1 MKPVSVPRIG
11 EADSRRFLRFAFSL
25 ADLARRLVAETP
37 IGEADIAVKAD
48 GSYVSVADQRI
59 EAAWREA
66 IAGQFG
72 DHDLVGEEYPAEG
85 RGSAWEWVLDP
96 IDGTDNFV
104 HGMATFGTLVALRH
118 EGVPVLGVI
127 DHPRLD
133 VRVSA
138 ACGLGASCNGRAVR
152 VADRDEPGT
161 PIVVVTAPENFS
173 KGGRPELFGR
183 LAAAHP
189 NLRVYRDCYAHS
201 VVLQGQGAVA
211 VDWHAQLWDVCAAWA
226 IAREAGAAF
235 ARLDGPPGRYRVVFG
250 RPASVAAVTD
260 LLGIAREE
268 EG

>member
-1 MKPVSVPRIG
+1 MKPASLPCIG

-25 ADLARRLVAETP
+25 ADLARRLLAEIP
-37 IGEADIAVKAD
+37 VGETDIMVKAD
-48 GSYVSVADQRI
+48 GSYVSAADRRI

-72 DHDLVGEEYPAEG
+72 DHDVVGEEYPAQR

-104 HGMATFGTLVALRH
+104 HAMATFGTLVALCH
-118 EGVPVLGVI
+118 EGLPVLGVI

-133 VRVSA
+133 LRVSA
-138 ACGLGASCNGRAVR
+138 AYGLGASCNGRPVR
-152 VADRDEPGT
+152 VADRNERGA
-161 PIVVVTAPENFS
+161 PIVIATAPENFV

-183 LAAAHP
+183 LATAYP

-211 VDWHAQLWDVCAAWA
+211 IDWHAQLWDVCAAWA

-235 ARLDGPPGRYRVVFG
+235 VRLGGPAGRYQVVFG
-250 RPASVAAVTD
+250 RPAAVAAVTD
-260 LLGIAREE
+260 LLGVAQ
-268 EG
+268 EGT